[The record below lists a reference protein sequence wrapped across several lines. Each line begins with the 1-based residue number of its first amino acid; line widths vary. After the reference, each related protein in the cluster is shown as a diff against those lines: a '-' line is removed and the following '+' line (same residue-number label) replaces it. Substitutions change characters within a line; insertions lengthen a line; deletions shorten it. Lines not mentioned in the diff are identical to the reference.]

1 MQKKN
6 IEKYLRGDASA
17 SERVKMWKWVES
29 SDDNRQEFMAF
40 RRVYDAILIS
50 DALETDQGTGEP
62 SHTLRNVAI
71 AAASALAACL
81 TFFLVINHH
90 SEATSSDISDPMAVN
105 TIASPL
111 GHQSQTV
118 LSDGTTVWLNSGS
131 ELSVTSFSGS
141 ERRVSLSGEAFFDV
155 AHDGDRPF
163 IVESDGLE
171 VQVCGTRFNVNTYT
185 DRQSVVL
192 VSGSVNV
199 SHDGQ
204 TSTISPGQL
213 YLYDKTSGLEEIRD
227 VDTGNYVSWTG
238 GYLQFEKAPLSLV
251 FSQLGSY
258 FGVEFDYDTASLGSR
273 TLTGKF
279 VLSEGVEF
287 ALDNLSFLVPI
298 SYKVGTGNTI
308 HITVRQK

>member
-17 SERVKMWKWVES
+17 SERVKIWKWVEANE
-29 SDDNRQEFMAF
+29 DNRKEFMAF
-40 RRVYDAILIS
+40 RNVYDALLMS
-50 DALETDQGTGEP
+50 DTLDVESEVRKP
-62 SHTLRNVAI
+62 SHAVRKGAI
-71 AAASALAACL
+71 AAASLLAACL
-81 TFFLVINHH
+81 TVFLVVHMNP
-90 SEATSSDISDPMAVN
+90 SGTAQDESGVVAVN
-105 TIASPL
+105 TIAAPL

-131 ELSVTSFSGS
+131 ELSVTNFSGS

-171 VQVCGTRFNVNTYT
+171 VHVCGTRFNVNTYT
-185 DRQSVVL
+185 DRKSVVL
-192 VSGSVNV
+192 VSGSVDV

-204 TSTISPGQL
+204 TSTIAPGQL
-213 YLYDKTSGLEEIRD
+213 YLYDRTSGVEEIRD
-227 VDTGNYVSWTG
+227 VDTGNYVSWTR